1 MVYMIN
7 EKTLL
12 TFNYPYTH
20 NIFTSV
26 VDDGGVFSSRLSF
39 VSWKLQ
45 SLKVPL
51 LEIYGKLGWHARH
64 CICIGKKTRKNP
76 KFYFSSL
83 ECPYISLYR

>member
-45 SLKVPL
+45 SLKCHYWKFIVS
-51 LEIYGKLGWHARH
+51 YVGMLGIAYVL
-64 CICIGKKTRKNP
+64 GKKLVKTP
-76 KFYFSSL
+76 SFTL
-83 ECPYISLYR
+83 VH